1 MSSRRIN
8 RGRGRV
14 IPKQRQEGIK
24 MHRTVQLRMEML
36 KENGKP
42 YEPTAKVIR
51 GIAPT
56 WVD

>member
-1 MSSRRIN
+1 
-8 RGRGRV
+8 
-14 IPKQRQEGIK
+14 

-56 WVD
+56 WVDQSQAGKVWVHVVHNEEL

>member
-1 MSSRRIN
+1 MPSCRIN

-24 MHRTVQLRMEML
+24 IHRTVQLRMQML

-42 YEPTAKVIR
+42 YEPRAKVIS